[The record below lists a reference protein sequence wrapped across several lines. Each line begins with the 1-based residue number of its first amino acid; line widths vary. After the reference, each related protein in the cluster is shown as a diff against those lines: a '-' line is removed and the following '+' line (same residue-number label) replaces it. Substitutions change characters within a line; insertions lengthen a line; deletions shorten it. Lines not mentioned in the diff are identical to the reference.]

1 MSSKPN
7 TVVMNPTNDS
17 QASHHLRGV
26 VALES
31 GTLQGAVQSF
41 LRAVELAPESAQ
53 RALLVARQ
61 LAGAGARI
69 EAELVL
75 RRALGRFPERL
86 DLREA
91 LVRLLMADGRQ
102 GQALDELAATVRDL
116 PEDLGLRHMAAAI
129 DERTRRR

>member
-7 TVVMNPTNDS
+7 TVVMNTTNDS
-17 QASHHLRGV
+17 EASHLRGV

-53 RALLVARQ
+53 RALLVSRQ

-69 EAELVL
+69 EAEVVL
-75 RRALGRFPERL
+75 RRALGRSPDRL

>member
-7 TVVMNPTNDS
+7 TVVMNTTNDS
-17 QASHHLRGV
+17 EASHLRGV

-31 GTLQGAVQSF
+31 GPLQGAVQSF

-61 LAGAGARI
+61 LAGAGAPI
-69 EAELVL
+69 EAEVVL
-75 RRALGRFPERL
+75 RRALGRSPDRL